1 MNALGIDNEIERA
14 EAFRQSAFSFA
25 ETLASRSDET
35 EELRQFPEETV
46 ADMKSFGFSRLC
58 QPRKYGE
65 AELPLNVAIDVLS
78 ILADGCASTA

>member
-1 MNALGIDNEIERA
+1 LNALRLFGNQLLVLLKPSPQEVMKRKN
-14 EAFRQSAFSFA
+14 FA
-25 ETLASRSDET
+25 NFLKI
-35 EELRQFPEETV
+35 TV

>member
-1 MNALGIDNEIERA
+1 MNVLEIDNEFERA
-14 EAFRQSAFSFA
+14 QAFRQSTFSFA

-35 EELRQFPEETV
+35 EELRKLPEETV

-58 QPRKYGE
+58 QPKKYSE

>member
-1 MNALGIDNEIERA
+1 MNVLEIDNEFERA
-14 EAFRQSAFSFA
+14 EAFRQSTFSFA

-35 EELRQFPEETV
+35 EELRQLPEETV

-78 ILADGCASTA
+78 ILADGCASRA

>member
-1 MNALGIDNEIERA
+1 MNVLEIDNEFERA
-14 EAFRQSAFSFA
+14 QAFRQSTFSFA

-35 EELRQFPEETV
+35 EELRQLPEETV
-46 ADMKSFGFSRLC
+46 TDMKSFGFSRLC
-58 QPRKYGE
+58 QPRKYGG